1 MADTKNASPLKRFL
15 NTREA
20 AVYLGLAA
28 NTLRWYRYINQGPVY
43 SKPRGRCVYDVADLD
58 KFVASGVRVPSSSA
72 RASKE
77 SERVAL

>member
-1 MADTKNASPLKRFL
+1 MKRHL

-20 AVYLGLAA
+20 AQYMGMAVS
-28 NTLRWYRYINQGPVY
+28 TLRWYRYINEGPIY

-58 KFVASGVRVPSSSA
+58 AFIQSGIRIPASA

-77 SERVAL
+77 HKRNVAV